1 MVGMEKSKMTIFQEY
16 DQQLEPIFD
25 RLANIWGEKNKPY
38 TTLREFFKNSAPTI
52 AMRGNV
58 ELSRISD
65 ILTLN
70 EKKSVKLG
78 VEKNFRTDDLIS
90 YISPLLSDNAVFY
103 DMMLKVYETALQRSA
118 GKGELLVSL
127 LSTDARKAKK
137 HGDINID
144 GKNVELKSDT
154 GTIHQKEENKWRVN
168 DKLIRDTYNL
178 TASEVKEKYKSYHP
192 LPTIL
197 SDGKQAREFY
207 SKVYRNWNDEKLD
220 TIETIWNDTEC
231 PDQRSMEIGYLV
243 LLDYIEHKNID
254 SLLLTR
260 LRDGKISAVHI
271 SDFTDKEFIFANV
284 TLKPQKMRGGST
296 EARPDGLVNIGVKKS
311 TR

>member
-1 MVGMEKSKMTIFQEY
+1 MTIFQEY

-38 TTLREFFKNSAPTI
+38 TTLREFLMYSAPSM
-52 AMRGNV
+52 ALRGNV

-70 EKKSVKLG
+70 EKRSVKLG

-127 LSTDARKAKK
+127 LSTDAQKAKK

-207 SKVYRNWNDEKLD
+207 SKVYRNWSDEKLD
-220 TIETIWNDTEC
+220 IIEATWNDTEC

-271 SDFTDKEFIFANV
+271 NDFSDKEFIFANV

-311 TR
+311 TL